1 MKAII
6 IIFLCIFL
14 SGCASLPGV
23 EYKYYPKEDKIEIKP
38 LDEYKGGNIF
48 VNIWR
53 LFFPVKL
60 PGGAYSCEFKKGSEG
75 KASVDSKQDF
85 KVVDVNLSKQAI
97 GN

>member
-1 MKAII
+1 MK
-6 IIFLCIFL
+6 IIFIVLFCAFL

-38 LDEYKGGNIF
+38 LDKCEGGNVF

-53 LFFPVKL
+53 LFFPIKL
-60 PGGAYSCEFKKGSEG
+60 PGGVYSCEFKEGSGG
-75 KASVDSKQDF
+75 KASLDSKQDF
-85 KVVDVNLSKQAI
+85 KVIDVNLSKQAI